1 MTSEQP
7 QRLDIADPIR
17 TQAIL
22 HQFGF
27 KFKKSLGQNFLTNRK
42 VLGAIVAAA
51 DLAPTDIVIE
61 IGPGIGSL
69 TEQLARRV
77 KQVIAVEIDQRL
89 LPILAETLAPYD
101 NIQVVNQDIL
111 KTSLAELL
119 APYHPLTG
127 QIKVVANLPYYITTP
142 IMFQLINGEVQP
154 DRLVLMIQKEVAQR
168 IIAHPGHK
176 DYGALSIGVQTK
188 MAAEIAEIVPK
199 TAFIPQPNVDSA
211 VLTLTRYADSPY
223 QIVDQA
229 MFDHVVQSCFQ
240 QRRKN
245 LLNNLLHLCG
255 KNHRAELTDILS
267 EMGLAPNIRG
277 EQLSI
282 DQFISL
288 TTAVSKFIH

>member
-1 MTSEQP
+1 
-7 QRLDIADPIR
+7 
-17 TQAIL
+17 
-22 HQFGF
+22 QFGF

-119 APYHPLTG
+119 APYQPFTG

-154 DRLVLMIQKEVAQR
+154 DRLVLMI
-168 IIAHPGHK
+168 
-176 DYGALSIGVQTK
+176 
-188 MAAEIAEIVPK
+188 
-199 TAFIPQPNVDSA
+199 
-211 VLTLTRYADSPY
+211 
-223 QIVDQA
+223 
-229 MFDHVVQSCFQ
+229 
-240 QRRKN
+240 
-245 LLNNLLHLCG
+245 
-255 KNHRAELTDILS
+255 
-267 EMGLAPNIRG
+267 
-277 EQLSI
+277 
-282 DQFISL
+282 
-288 TTAVSKFIH
+288 